1 MHRGLSL
8 FLLERSIWMFA
19 PAFPLVLASAMTTL
33 PKATAVSP
41 KAAAS
46 PASVASPRARVG
58 DPEKTPRRGKKHTL
72 TQDYIQA
79 RSALEV
85 SAKVALKALK
95 QVQSAKKSEFR
106 KRQRIV
112 AKAQALEMDT
122 LVKIIEMKA
131 DLPNIECPNCQSCF
145 APALP
150 IVDAFRAVKA
160 GRELHPESPGKK
172 LFVSS
177 PSTPKPGAHSS
188 LSK

>member
-1 MHRGLSL
+1 MVT
-8 FLLERSIWMFA
+8 
-19 PAFPLVLASAMTTL
+19 PAFPLVLASAMATL
-33 PKATAVSP
+33 PKATAASP

-46 PASVASPRARVG
+46 PASGASPRAPAT
-58 DPEKTPRRGKKHTL
+58 PEKTQKRGKKHTL

-79 RSALEV
+79 RPALEV
-85 SAKVALKALK
+85 SAKVALQALK
-95 QVQSAKKSEFR
+95 QVQAAKKAEFR

-131 DLPNIECPNCQSCF
+131 DLPNIDCPHCQCCF

-177 PSTPKPGAHSS
+177 PSTPKPDAHSS

>member
-1 MHRGLSL
+1 
-8 FLLERSIWMFA
+8 MFA
-19 PAFPLVLASAMTTL
+19 RAVPLVPASAMATL
-33 PKATAVSP
+33 PKATAASP

-46 PASVASPRARVG
+46 PASGASPRAPAT
-58 DPEKTPRRGKKHTL
+58 PEKIPKRGKKHTL
-72 TQDYIQA
+72 TQDYIQC

-85 SAKVALKALK
+85 SATVALKALK
-95 QVQSAKKSEFR
+95 KVQAAKKGEFR
-106 KRQRIV
+106 RRQRIV
-112 AKAQALEMDT
+112 GKAQAMEMDT
-122 LVKIIEMKA
+122 LVKIIEMKV
-131 DLPNIECPNCQSCF
+131 DVPNIECPNCQCCF

-177 PSTPKPGAHSS
+177 PSAPKHDAPSS